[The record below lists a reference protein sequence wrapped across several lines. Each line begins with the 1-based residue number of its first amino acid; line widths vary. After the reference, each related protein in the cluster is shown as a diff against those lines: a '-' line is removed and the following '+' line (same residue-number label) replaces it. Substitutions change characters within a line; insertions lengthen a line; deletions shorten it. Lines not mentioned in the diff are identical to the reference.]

1 MHIKEIITEATRTY
15 TGEPLEKGGTSIKGQ
30 GAAPVIKKLA
40 SSGIFEGKTVL
51 DYGAGKYGR
60 NADAIRASGAKVFAY
75 DPFHG
80 SGSDGFSDVAGT
92 LPNTKFDIAFTSYVL
107 NVVPEKTEDQ
117 ILGDIESKANS
128 VFHITR
134 NMDIFQSVKKALA
147 RKDKTV
153 GNFFLEQFA
162 NEEEREA
169 YEEGNLS
176 DETVMDFCKHG
187 VQTSRGF
194 QRIPELENKG
204 YNLKQNTTGYKFY
217 TKGF

>member
-1 MHIKEIITEATRTY
+1 MLIEELFGADRTY
-15 TGEPLEKGGTSIKGQ
+15 SGDPLEKGGTSIKGQ
-30 GAAPVIKKLA
+30 GAAPVIKNLA
-40 SSGIFEGKTVL
+40 GKGTFQGKPVL

-60 NADAIRASGAKVFAY
+60 NAEAIRETGAKVFAY

-80 SGSDGFSDVAGT
+80 AGSDGWNGVASS
-92 LPNTKFDIAFTSYVL
+92 LPQENFDIAFTSYVL

-117 ILGDIESKANS
+117 ILRDVESHS
-128 VFHITR
+128 SIMFHITR

-147 RKDKTV
+147 RKDAIV

-162 NEEEREA
+162 NENEKES
-169 YEEGNLS
+169 YENGTLDDKTIME
-176 DETVMDFCKHG
+176 FCKHG

-204 YNLKQNTTGYKFY
+204 YDLKQNTVGYKLY

>member
-1 MHIKEIITEATRTY
+1 MLIKELFEADRTY
-15 TGEPLEKGGTSIKGQ
+15 SGDPLEKGGTSIKGQ
-30 GAAPVIKKLA
+30 GAAPVIKNLVDK
-40 SSGIFEGKTVL
+40 GFFKDKTVL

-60 NADAIRASGAKVFAY
+60 NAEAIKAAGGTVYAY

-80 SGSDGFSDVAGT
+80 SGSDGWNSVAGT
-92 LPNTKFDIAFTSYVL
+92 LPDNKFDIAFTSYVL

-117 ILGDIESKANS
+117 ILRDVESRSNS
-128 VFHITR
+128 ILHITR
-134 NMDIFQSVKKALA
+134 NLDIFQSVKKALA
-147 RKDKTV
+147 RKDSTV
-153 GNFFLEQFA
+153 GNFFLQTFA

-169 YEEGNLS
+169 YESGTLT
-176 DETVMDFCKHG
+176 DETIIEFCKHG

-204 YNLKQNTTGYKFY
+204 YNLKQNTVGYKLY

>member
-1 MHIKEIITEATRTY
+1 MLIRELTESTRIY
-15 TGEPLEKGGTSIKGQ
+15 SGDPLEKGGTSIKGQ
-30 GAAPVIKKLA
+30 GAAPVIKNLVDK
-40 SSGIFEGKTVL
+40 GFFKDKTVL

-60 NADAIRASGAKVFAY
+60 NAEAIRETGAKVFAY

-80 SGSDGFSDVAGT
+80 SGSDGWNGVASS
-92 LPNTKFDIAFTSYVL
+92 LPQENFDIAFTSYVL

-117 ILGDIESKANS
+117 ILRDVESHS
-128 VFHITR
+128 SIMFHITR
-134 NMDIFQSVKKALA
+134 NMDIFQSVKKALT
-147 RKDKTV
+147 RKDAIV

-162 NEEEREA
+162 NENEKES
-169 YEEGNLS
+169 YENGTLD
-176 DETVMDFCKHG
+176 DETIMEFCKHG

-204 YNLKQNTTGYKFY
+204 YDLKQNTVGYKLY

>member
-1 MHIKEIITEATRTY
+1 MLIRELTESTRIY
-15 TGEPLEKGGTSIKGQ
+15 SGDPLEKGGTSIKGQ
-30 GAAPVIKKLA
+30 GAAPVIKNLA
-40 SSGIFEGKTVL
+40 SKGTFQGKTVL

-60 NADAIRASGAKVFAY
+60 NAEAIRETDAKVFAY

-80 SGSDGFSDVAGT
+80 SGSDGWNGVASS
-92 LPNTKFDIAFTSYVL
+92 LPQENFDIAFTSYVL

-117 ILGDIESKANS
+117 ILRDVESHS
-128 VFHITR
+128 SIMFHITR
-134 NMDIFQSVKKALA
+134 NMDIFQSVKKALT
-147 RKDKTV
+147 RKDAIV

-162 NEEEREA
+162 NENEKES
-169 YEEGNLS
+169 YENGTLD
-176 DETVMDFCKHG
+176 DETIMEFCKHG

-204 YNLKQNTTGYKFY
+204 YDLKQNTVGYKLY